1 VKTALL
7 LLLAAAAAPCVA
19 GQPSQEVT
27 KTCVSA
33 ESTSARVKYTEIPV
47 REIAETEDEDTKR
60 TEITVHSGKDEFGV
74 WQSESPDSFGLVYN
88 GKEIPLS
95 SVARLSAEQPARFN
109 PYLARWALIAEGN
122 QSYLCITFNF
132 DGLGRSGSFQT
143 VRGVYLIDR
152 ADRLFRPFYTIGKTT
167 RDGVVFA
174 K

>member
-7 LLLAAAAAPCVA
+7 LVLAAMAAPCIA
-19 GQPSQEVT
+19 RQPSQEVT

-88 GKEIPLS
+88 GKEILLS
-95 SVARLSAEQPARFN
+95 SVARLSAEQPTRFN
-109 PYLARWALIAEGN
+109 PYLARWGLIAEGN

-132 DGLGRSGSFQT
+132 DGLGRSGSFQS
-143 VRGVYLIDR
+143 VRGVYIINR
-152 ADRLFRPFYTIGKTT
+152 GGNQFHPFYTVGRTT
-167 RDGVVFA
+167 PEGVVLA